1 MSLSDTEIG
10 AESFRVDTRAFD
22 GGLVLVLAGEFDL
35 SGLPR
40 FQQAW
45 SAIVDAAPERVVID
59 FTELQFIDSSGISA
73 IVDAISHEEQ
83 DGRRLRASGIRD
95 QVQRV
100 FDLVGVLPRLEVVGR
115 PQPTSAW
122 PAD

>member
-1 MSLSDTEIG
+1 MSVSGTEIG

-35 SGLPR
+35 TGLSR
-40 FQQAW
+40 FREAW
-45 SAIVDAAPERVVID
+45 SAIVQAAPERVVVD

-83 DGRRLRASGIRD
+83 DGRRLQACGIRD

-100 FDLVGVLPRLEVVGR
+100 LDLVGVLARLELVGR
-115 PQPTSAW
+115 PQPTSTW